1 MIKEEEKEFLLKLK
15 KLSGEILH
23 WEDKIFHSETNK
35 ACEFVQFELEEQVVE
50 IFGDTRG
57 VKLNIDGNEL
67 MGDVGYDW
75 DDPDA
80 DDPEKQEDFYY
91 ESLET
96 NRTLLKELSDNIK
109 TFIEIIEKELKG
121 QLKTQINAKV
131 DTLNG
136 YTKVFYDDYQDI
148 IEDYDLGVLIYEWMT
163 NLKDDINEEMLE
175 QISTD
180 YSKLKELKK
189 LLIELYELEREL

>member
-1 MIKEEEKEFLLKLK
+1 MTREEEKEFLLKLK
-15 KLSGEILH
+15 RISKEILH
-23 WEDKIFHSETNK
+23 WEEKIFHTQTDTVSRFLET
-35 ACEFVQFELEEQVVE
+35 ELEEQVTE

-57 VKLNIDGNEL
+57 VKLYIDGDEL
-67 MGDVGYDW
+67 MGDVCYDW
-75 DDPDA
+75 DEPDA

-91 ESLET
+91 ECLET
-96 NRTLLKELSDNIK
+96 NRKALKELSENIK
-109 TFIEIIEKELKG
+109 TFIKIIEKELKG

-163 NLKDDINEEMLE
+163 NLKDDINEKMLE